1 MVKHGSTWYR
11 YLTSVIDPE
20 VLPPYVV
27 ADLYARRWRIE
38 ETFLTRI
45 TLIGF
50 ELLVDWFCQW
60 YSITIVGYLVI
71 LCGLNRPIR

>member
-11 YLTSVIDPE
+11 YLTSVIEPE
-20 VLPPYVV
+20 VLPPYLV

>member
-1 MVKHGSTWYR
+1 M
-11 YLTSVIDPE
+11 IEPE
-20 VLPPYVV
+20 VLPPYLV

-38 ETFLTRI
+38 ETFITRI